1 MDKEKTLEAIQKAR
15 AAHES
20 QMAKIEALI
29 DGKEVD
35 NPTAVAKTKCEFG
48 KWLYDEDNKVQKVL
62 GAQFYQTIETVHEQ
76 WHIEYMRIFEIFF
89 KDKKKG
95 FFSKIVGSD
104 KVNDMEIDK
113 AKLYYSELLKTTD
126 DLLKILASSER
137 RITALSDSKFR

>member
-1 MDKEKTLEAIQKAR
+1 MDKEQTLEAIQKAR

-29 DGKEVD
+29 EGKEVD

-48 KWLYDEDNKVQKVL
+48 KWLYDDNNKVQKIL
-62 GAQFYQTIETVHEQ
+62 GAQFYQTIEVVHAR
-76 WHIEYMRIFEIFF
+76 WHMEYVRIFDIFF

-95 FFSKIVGSD
+95 FFAKITGST
-104 KVNDMEIDK
+104 KANDMQRDK
-113 AKLYYSELLKTTD
+113 AKLYYSELLQTTE

-137 RITALSDSKFR
+137 RISALSDSKFN